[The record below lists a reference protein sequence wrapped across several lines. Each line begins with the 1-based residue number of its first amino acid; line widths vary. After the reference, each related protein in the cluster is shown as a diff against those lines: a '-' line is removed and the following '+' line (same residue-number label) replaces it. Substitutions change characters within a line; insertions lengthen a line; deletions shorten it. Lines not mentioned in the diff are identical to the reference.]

1 MLGEVL
7 VASEFKN
14 LEWSMKLITD
24 DAMLNDFLTGA
35 KVEVA
40 WTEYGMLK
48 ILMEK
53 EGNKYCLMIEPNII
67 ITPEKGS
74 AEPKAVMSVY
84 LAIGKK
90 K

>member
-7 VASEFKN
+7 VVSEFKN

-67 ITPEKGS
+67 TPEEGS